1 MFYTRKRMQ
10 QKGSLPLPQRIM
22 KCIKS
27 AFKVKVIVYRR
38 PSYTFFTHRCYIAAF
53 GSLCNHSHIP
63 IVLTRLLCALC
74 WNRKTCH
81 VHKLHKYPHSLF
93 VCTLQ
98 VCFLLSPFPIV
109 SVAVWITVFACF
121 YHCFRLFLS
130 LFESISIN
138 YETRVLVAKL
148 FCI

>member
-27 AFKVKVIVYRR
+27 AFKVKVIVYRW

-98 VCFLLSPFPIV
+98 LFQLLFGSQFSLV
-109 SVAVWITVFACF
+109 SITVFACF
-121 YHCFRLFLS
+121 YHCLNLFQ
-130 LFESISIN
+130 SIMKHE
-138 YETRVLVAKL
+138 YW
-148 FCI
+148 

>member
-27 AFKVKVIVYRR
+27 AFKVKVIVYRW

-109 SVAVWITVFACF
+109 SV
-121 YHCFRLFLS
+121 LFGSQFS
-130 LFESISIN
+130 LVSINQFESISN
-138 YETRVLVAKL
+138 FNQLWNTGVLVAKL
-148 FCI
+148 FRI